1 MLRSQRGSGMG
12 DHVLGKVAKASGTC
26 QPGQERRRAVPT
38 QICCLDL
45 KDCASSLQKK
55 KKKSLDVPPAPTL
68 GGIRGQHSLWTQR
81 GFQNQGVPALC
92 LSNPRPITDNLTLHT
107 CASRWQTS

>member
-1 MLRSQRGSGMG
+1 MG

-55 KKKSLDVPPAPTL
+55 KKKP
-68 GGIRGQHSLWTQR
+68 
-81 GFQNQGVPALC
+81 
-92 LSNPRPITDNLTLHT
+92 
-107 CASRWQTS
+107 

>member
-55 KKKSLDVPPAPTL
+55 KKKK
-68 GGIRGQHSLWTQR
+68 
-81 GFQNQGVPALC
+81 ALMC
-92 LSNPRPITDNLTLHT
+92 PLPLH
-107 CASRWQTS
+107 